1 MRHSHTLLSS
11 LMLAAA
17 VLCGVENAGAEEAF
31 DLDKL
36 IAAAKQEAPITVYD
50 STGKIVEQ
58 AKAFSEKYGVQ
69 ATGVKSSAPETLEI
83 VIREAQANNV
93 KADVVIL
100 ADAPAALSQIVAK
113 GYAKSWLPTD
123 LAKDIPAIYQDPL
136 TIVLAPNVWTYNT
149 ALHDSCPVTNIWQL
163 TEADWKG
170 KVAMQDPLG
179 KPSYTDWFNQMATH
193 ADKAVADAYQ
203 AQYGKPLET
212 DEASAT
218 AAWVK
223 ALAANNPLLTD
234 SDGAAAEAIGAP
246 DSKDSFVGL
255 VSTAKYRDNKD
266 GMKLGLCA
274 GLSPFAGWTY
284 PSLGLIASGTKSSNS
299 AQLFIRYMMTAEG
312 IAPQA
317 KDGKMSTNTT
327 ISLPDN
333 EPSGVGKVRDQLLSY
348 DASTGSSDWEARQD
362 WQDLWALNYKK

>member
-1 MRHSHTLLSS
+1 MLS
-11 LMLAAA
+11 AA
-17 VLCGVENAGAEEAF
+17 VLCGVANAGAEEAF

-203 AQYGKPLET
+203 AHYGKPLET

-284 PSLGLIASGTKSSNS
+284 PSLGLIASGTKSPNS